1 MWCRYRAT
9 RQLVEVALEGVP
21 QSVLQAYIFKR
32 VVVDGAEAGI
42 EISVRLLVQS
52 LVLSLLN
59 LAKVWW
65 EVLRSAD
72 AAGISVR
79 THLLSQL
86 RMGVGL
92 PLDAL
97 KKDAITRWQC
107 AKGQLEDIETVK
119 QLAAALKENH
129 SLRTLKL
136 SGGGVGAEG
145 AIPLADALRVNDS
158 ITEVCTLQPID
169 PRHPAP
175 THLHVSPCVLSLT
188 CATSCD
194 VPTPHLAAEPRP
206 QQAGASGRS
215 SSGTGHCSQPLIG
228 ND

>member
-1 MWCRYRAT
+1 M
-9 RQLVEVALEGVP
+9 EVALEGVP

-97 KKDAITRWQC
+97 KKDAIGTEWGC
-107 AKGQLEDIETVK
+107 AHGQLEDIETVK

-158 ITEVCTLQPID
+158 ITTVCTLQPID

-175 THLHVSPCVLSLT
+175 THLHVC
-188 CATSCD
+188 C
-194 VPTPHLAAEPRP
+194 H
-206 QQAGASGRS
+206 
-215 SSGTGHCSQPLIG
+215 
-228 ND
+228 